1 MKKILKTFVFTG
13 LAVLLGATTANAA
26 EIFGDPCIIINNL
39 RGVFHTI
46 RRLAFAGAAFVLAGW
61 AWTLITKGWGGAD
74 AKDGNNLDGAKN
86 KGIGMLIGFFL
97 LFSLGIVMRFLPGT
111 AACGE
116 LMDW

>member
-13 LAVLLGATTANAA
+13 LAVLLGASAANAA
-26 EIFGDPCIIINNL
+26 NEFGDPCIIIGNL
-39 RGVFHTI
+39 RGIFHTI

-61 AWTLITKGWGGAD
+61 AWQLISKGWGGD
-74 AKDGNNLDGAKN
+74 EKSGGNNLDTVKN
-86 KGIGMLIGFFL
+86 KGVGMLIGFFL